1 MHIART
7 MPSQDV
13 CLSVCLSHADSI
25 LSKWFHLSSNFV
37 HRRDRHTI
45 LVFAAQNL
53 MAIFWRWPTNAGGMK
68 KSPFSTNISLYL
80 RNDTRYHHSYYG
92 RRIGSRIQAS
102 EWYHFHLMTQSIV
115 LSIYDSWASSCLR
128 SCYICC
134 QSHGFTRSFEILIF
148 LCDVSIK
155 LFAVLTCKIL
165 CMWCVCRFKM

>member
-37 HRRDRHTI
+37 HHRDRHTI

-92 RRIGSRIQAS
+92 KLIGTR
-102 EWYHFHLMTQSIV
+102 MQSIV
-115 LSIYDSWASSCLR
+115 RRSIDHMRLHMIDRTAPYSMTLNDLYLVFKVATLFVAECLR
-128 SCYICC
+128 N
-134 QSHGFTRSFEILIF
+134 
-148 LCDVSIK
+148 D
-155 LFAVLTCKIL
+155 
-165 CMWCVCRFKM
+165 